1 MMTQEEFMDVKDMR
15 ASGMTYAEIADKVG
29 YHRTTIAKWIKAGG
43 PPERRASAAERVVL
57 TDRWRRR
64 IAELLEHQPVLL
76 STSIHDALKA
86 EGFDGSY
93 ATVVR
98 AVRAI
103 RGPRFRAA
111 KAASVPI
118 ETAPGAEAQFD
129 FCDVTNDA
137 AAWGWSGA
145 LRCFGFVLCWSRWKH
160 WWFTTSEDRQHTF
173 EGLVRAMHA
182 AGGVPRIGRTDRMG
196 ALGRSQGRRFS
207 LHPPAVAFA
216 AHHGMT
222 IRACQPRD
230 AKRKGKVERPFRQLR
245 EGFLAEQHLDP
256 PASLD
261 QLNDRAVAWLDR
273 RVHAVAHRTTKVP
286 PVERLTVERPLL
298 VPLPA
303 TRFDSAYRQPRR
315 VHPSIP
321 LISWRGVRYSVPTRA
336 LGQTV
341 EVHQPVDSDVFTVR
355 WAGQTIATHTQAPSG
370 SDDIWDPIH
379 HADAVH
385 AALTA
390 ATGRHLHPVTDPPE
404 PSAPSAP
411 RLAFDDAYDVA
422 PVDLT
427 VYGDGC
433 GCTGGT
439 VAP

>member
-15 ASGMTYAEIADKVG
+15 ASGMTYAEIAEKTG

-43 PPERRASAAERVVL
+43 PPEQRAPAAERVVL
-57 TDRWRRR
+57 TGRWQSR
-64 IAELLEHQPVLL
+64 IAELLKHQPSLL
-76 STSIHDALKA
+76 STSIHDVLVA
-86 EGFDGSY
+86 EGFGGSY
-93 ATVVR
+93 VTVVR
-98 AVRAI
+98 EARRL

-111 KAASVPI
+111 TAASVPI
-118 ETAPGAEAQFD
+118 ETAPGAEGQFD
-129 FCDVTNDA
+129 FCDVSADA
-137 AAWGWSGA
+137 AAWGWSA
-145 LRCFGFVLCWSRWKH
+145 TLWCFGFVLCWSRWKH
-160 WWFTTSEDRQHTF
+160 WWFTTSEDREHTF
-173 EGLVRAMHA
+173 EGLVRSMHA
-182 AGGVPRIGRTDRMG
+182 AGGVPRVGRTDRMG
-196 ALGRSQGRRFS
+196 ALGRSQGRRFR

-222 IRACQPRD
+222 IRACQARD

-256 PASLD
+256 PTSLE

-298 VPLPA
+298 LPLPS
-303 TRFDSAYRQPRR
+303 TRFDSAYREPRR
-315 VHPSIP
+315 VHPAIP
-321 LISWRGVRYSVPTRA
+321 LISWRGVRYSVPTRV

-341 EVHQPVDSDVFTVR
+341 EVHQPVDADVFTVR
-355 WAGQTIATHTQAPSG
+355 WAGQTIASHTQAPSG
-370 SDDIWDPIH
+370 ADDVWDPTH

-390 ATGRHLHPVTDPPE
+390 ATGRHLHPVPPPPAPE
-404 PSAPSAP
+404 PAADE
-411 RLAFDDAYDVA
+411 RLAIGEGYDVA
-422 PVDLT
+422 TPDLA

-433 GCTGGT
+433 GCTGQVT
-439 VAP
+439 R